1 MEITI
6 ANHGLKNN
14 EQIKFADDSLT
25 FTCLLDNNVTNHT
38 YPRSTDPVSDKWL
51 KIFNVQ
57 TNTFQVQVLDNIPST
72 NTTTHTFVSATT
84 NGLSYKK
91 DPFYDNSIYIEEVP
105 STTATVTDATYNS
118 AILVITTSNGHG
130 LSNGN
135 KVKFELGSLTFACTK
150 DGNATNHS
158 YPRITDP
165 SYDEWLTANK
175 TNDTFEVN
183 VGIILTIS
191 MLIHL

>member
-6 ANHGLKNN
+6 PNHGLKNN

-105 STTATVTDATYNS
+105 STTATVTGATYNS
-118 AILVITTSNGHG
+118 ATGVMVITSAGHG

-135 KVKFELGSLTFACTK
+135 KVKFELGSLTF
-150 DGNATNHS
+150 
-158 YPRITDP
+158 
-165 SYDEWLTANK
+165 
-175 TNDTFEVN
+175 N
-183 VGIILTIS
+183 VAQKMVTQQTIV
-191 MLIHL
+191 IHV